1 MNTAAHFNI
10 LQEFIIWSIKIIIFF
25 HILVTLDSTVAVEW
39 PSEDTV
45 ILHNVI
51 KRVWPASQRDALFWS
66 HKRHIPGESEETPDR
81 WIVVNYSTNHPR
93 VPVSF
98 TNWRKY

>member
-1 MNTAAHFNI
+1 LKKNLGN
-10 LQEFIIWSIKIIIFF
+10 EIIIFF

-66 HKRHIPGESEETPDR
+66 HKRHIPGESDETPDR
-81 WIVVNYSTNHPR
+81 WIVVNYSTSHPR
-93 VPVSF
+93 VPVS
-98 TNWRKY
+98 